1 MMMFRNIILIFIFAH
16 VLSDFYFQPVKL
28 ADAKDKKY
36 VFLIVHSFIYGVVTI
51 GCALPFS
58 SINILIGALIL
69 SLIHFTMDT
78 IKYVIISKKLLLK
91 DHSSLYLVDQLVHVA
106 SIIEIS
112 YIIAFNEDYI
122 VVLPII
128 RKMLEVVSNDA
139 TVIFKWLIALLLIG
153 KPANITIKKL
163 ILKYEPSDWVVMQ
176 SNSAGAFIGTL
187 ERIIV
192 LLCLYSN
199 QYSAIGFV
207 LTAKSIARYNKM
219 TEDKEFSEYYLL
231 GTLLSMLYVICT
243 YFIVF

>member
-1 MMMFRNIILIFIFAH
+1 MFKSILLIFILAH
-16 VLSDFYFQPVKL
+16 VLGDFYFQPVKL
-28 ADAKDKKY
+28 AEAKDKSY
-36 VFLIVHSFIYGVVTI
+36 VFVIVHSLIYISVTI
-51 GCALPFS
+51 LCALLCS
-58 SINILIGALIL
+58 SINILIGAMVL
-69 SLIHFTMDT
+69 SLIHFTVDT
-78 IKYVIISKKLLLK
+78 AKYVCINKKLLLK
-91 DHSSLYLVDQLVHVA
+91 AKLNLYIIDQLIHIA
-106 SIIEIS
+106 CIIAVS
-112 YIIAFNEDYI
+112 YIIAFYDDYI
-122 VVLPII
+122 VVLPLI
-128 RKMLEVVSNDA
+128 RQMFEVVSNDIA
-139 TVIFKWLIALLLIG
+139 IVFKWLLALLLID

-163 ILKYEPSDWVVMQ
+163 ILKYEPSDREVIE

-207 LTAKSIARYNKM
+207 FTAKSIARYNKM